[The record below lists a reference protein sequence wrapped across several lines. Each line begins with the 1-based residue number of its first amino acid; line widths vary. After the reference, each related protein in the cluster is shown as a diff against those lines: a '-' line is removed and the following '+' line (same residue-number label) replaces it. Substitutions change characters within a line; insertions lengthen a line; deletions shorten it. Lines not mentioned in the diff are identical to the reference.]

1 MIKFFRK
8 IRYDLMGKN
17 PTSAKTSA
25 GAKTGKPASR
35 TGRYFKYAV
44 GEIVLVVLGILIA
57 LSINNWNEN
66 RKTQNNQEKYLIL
79 LKEEALK
86 NIKSVKKAKESIEST
101 MIAQRD
107 LIKLIDGNQDTISE
121 KYLSEL
127 FLKMFV
133 FTTTLDYE
141 NSVFSELKTS
151 GELKNIGNDSIRN
164 SLVQLEPL
172 VEGVKAHEKDVRL
185 DYESAGKI
193 IDEKGN
199 RRTILDDNNLNNLLL
214 FNKAIENTSNIPL
227 LKNNEFKNHLINY
240 SGTCYG
246 IVNRSYPSL
255 ESHLITLVGIIDKEL
270 ENIK

>member
-8 IRYDLMGKN
+8 IRQNLLSEG
-17 PTSAKTSA
+17 
-25 GAKTGKPASR
+25 KTGK
-35 TGRYFKYAV
+35 YLKYAI
-44 GEIVLVVLGILIA
+44 GEIVLVVIGILIA

-86 NIKSVKKAKESIEST
+86 NLNSVKKAIESVEST
-101 MIAQRD
+101 MIGQRD

-127 FLKMFV
+127 FLKVFV
-133 FTTTLDYE
+133 FTTKLDYE

-164 SLVQLEPL
+164 SLVTLEPL
-172 VEGVKAHEKDVRL
+172 VKGATAHEQDIRL
-185 DYESAGKI
+185 DYESAGQI
-193 IDEKGN
+193 IDEIGN
-199 RRTILDDNNLNNLLL
+199 RRRLLDDNDLNKHLF
-214 FNKAIENTSNIPL
+214 FNKAVENSSNIPL
-227 LKNNEFKNHLINY
+227 LRNKEFKNHLVNY

-246 IVNRSYPSL
+246 IVNRTYPRL
-255 ESHLITLVGIIDKEL
+255 ESHLKTLIRMLDEEL